1 MKKSELRNII
11 KEEIKAHREG
21 LKESVNEGKIEPL
34 FKKGDSVKVKTVYGG
49 VKKYSGKDGVIA
61 SDPMEHSNS
70 KFSYMVKINRNEIEF
85 DENELNKI

>member
-1 MKKSELRNII
+1 MKNLQTF
-11 KEEIKAHREG
+11 EEF
-21 LKESVNEGKIEPL
+21 LNEGKIEPL

-85 DENELNKI
+85 DENELNKN